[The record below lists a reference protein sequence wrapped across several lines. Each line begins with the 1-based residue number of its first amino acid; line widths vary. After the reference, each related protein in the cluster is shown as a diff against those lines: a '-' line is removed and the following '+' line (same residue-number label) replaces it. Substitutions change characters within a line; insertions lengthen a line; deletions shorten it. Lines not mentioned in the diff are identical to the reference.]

1 MVLVVTDP
9 KQLFDTDVPVPAS
22 YAALDAD
29 VLDFFT
35 DTVGKYR
42 RRATAFRI
50 VIKTPA
56 DSIAAIEAAGKPTVT
71 IVAVTNTDDYEKV
84 EGHVGCEVQPGDPL
98 IEVS

>member
-56 DSIAAIEAAGKPTVT
+56 DSIAAIEAAGSP
-71 IVAVTNTDDYEKV
+71 IGFASIF
-84 EGHVGCEVQPGDPL
+84 GMQG
-98 IEVS
+98 